1 MDGGVANTTRSV
13 AGARSTQ
20 RARARAKPPYLHQ
33 ARGAQSHVRYGN
45 VLPPPAHRP
54 PKDA

>member
-20 RARARAKPPYLHQ
+20 RAKPPYLHQ

-45 VLPPPAHRP
+45 VLPPPPTEGRV
-54 PKDA
+54 